1 MQTEKVLIHSSQI
14 GVFGVVPGWGGM
26 AIFHPATM
34 GVMMR
39 IMRRSVV
46 VLLILWSLA
55 SVAQTTEKAGAI
67 DKVLSAYAANGDFNG
82 SALVTWQGK
91 VIVEKGYGMANFE
104 WKIPN
109 GPDTKFRL
117 GSITKQFTSML
128 VMQQVAEGKI
138 KLDGKLSEYLPY
150 YRKDTGE
157 RVTIHHLLTHTSGI
171 PSYTER
177 ADFPEFRQKTFTPEE
192 FVKKFCSGDLQFE
205 PGSKFHYDNSG
216 YFLLGAILEK
226 VTGKSYEEL
235 LQERIFGPLGMND
248 SGYDHSN
255 AVLDHRAGAYQRRP
269 EGLMQNAAYLDMSV
283 PYAAGSLYSTIE
295 DLYKW
300 DQALYTDKLL
310 APDLKEKMF
319 TPYKDK
325 YAFGWFVETAA
336 AGKPGAGGP
345 EIAHEGGINGFHT
358 IIDRYPREKV
368 LIVLLDNASDGPLEE
383 MSNQVARVLYD
394 MPTEK
399 IRASITTVVGPLALK
414 SGGVAAA
421 AKYHELRKSEDDDY
435 RWDEAGINIL
445 GYHLMN
451 IGRVKDGIEILKLN
465 IEAFPKSANAYD
477 SLGEAYMK
485 DGQKELAIA
494 NYKKSVEIDPKSESG
509 IEALKKLEGK

>member
-1 MQTEKVLIHSSQI
+1 
-14 GVFGVVPGWGGM
+14 
-26 AIFHPATM
+26 
-34 GVMMR
+34 MR
-39 IMRRSVV
+39 IARRSVV
-46 VLLILWSLA
+46 IFVVLSSFLSLA
-55 SVAQTTEKAGAI
+55 QTSDKAAAI
-67 DKVLSAYAANGDFNG
+67 DRVLSTYAANGDFNG
-82 SALVTWQGK
+82 SALVAWQGK
-91 VIVEKGYGMANFE
+91 VVFEKGYGMANFE
-104 WKIPN
+104 WKVAN
-109 GPDTKFRL
+109 APDTKFRL

-138 KLDGKLSEYLPY
+138 KLDGKLSDYLPY

-157 RVTIHHLLTHTSGI
+157 KVTIHQLLTHTSGI

-177 ADFPEFRQKTFTPEE
+177 ADFAEFRQKSFTPEE

-255 AVLDHRAGAYQRRP
+255 TVLERRAGAYQRTP
-269 EGLMQNAAYLDMSV
+269 AGVMQNAAYLDMSV
-283 PYAAGSLYSTIE
+283 PYAAGSLYSTAE

-310 APDLKEKMF
+310 PAGLKEKMF

-325 YAFGWFVETAA
+325 YAYGWFVETAA

-358 IIDRYPREKV
+358 IIDRYPREKA
-368 LIVLLDNASDGPLEE
+368 LIVLLSNASDGPLEE

-399 IRASITTVVGPLALK
+399 IRRSITGVIGPVAFK
-414 SGGVAAA
+414 EGGVAAA
-421 AKYHELRKSEDDDY
+421 ARFHELHEKAQDDY
-435 RWDEAGINIL
+435 RWDEGGMNFL
-445 GYHLMN
+445 GYELMG
-451 IGRVKDGIEILKLN
+451 IGRVKDAIEIFKLN
-465 IEAFPKSANAYD
+465 VESYPKSANAYD
-477 SLGEAYMK
+477 SLGEAYMN

-494 NYKKSVEIDPKSESG
+494 NYKKSVEINPKSESG
-509 IEALKKLEGK
+509 IEALKKLESK